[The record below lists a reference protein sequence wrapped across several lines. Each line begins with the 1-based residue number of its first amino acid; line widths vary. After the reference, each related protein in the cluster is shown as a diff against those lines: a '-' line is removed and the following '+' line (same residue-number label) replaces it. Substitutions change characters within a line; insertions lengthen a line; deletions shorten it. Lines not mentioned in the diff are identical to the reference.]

1 MRSVYLHEAGWCIA
15 AIDLAAGISGS
26 TRIQASKML
35 TRPHMQSNP
44 EVQQLLSH
52 MHNLAGRGQ
61 KPVAVVTQKEALKLL
76 WYCPQSYTVNVFDY
90 VYQQFMLINAGDQ
103 TLHAEINHT
112 Q

>member
-1 MRSVYLHEAGWCIA
+1 
-15 AIDLAAGISGS
+15 
-26 TRIQASKML
+26 ML

-44 EVQQLLSH
+44 EVQQLLSS
-52 MHNLAGRGQ
+52 MHNFAGRGQ

-76 WYCPQSYTVNVFDY
+76 WHCPQSYTVNVFDY
-90 VYQQFMLINAGDQ
+90 IYQQFMLINAGDQ